1 MYNLLVD
8 LGMSIPSAGENAQQ
22 MRDRI
27 HASTACREGCV
38 TNGKPI
44 TEENTKE
51 LLARFEADM
60 PAGSPWDGRSDF
72 IYYSPKFGGGGGA
85 TSDAIFQI
93 ASTQG
98 KGIVIEWKHLER
110 RETKRWMY
118 TITGIAA
125 FLEKPDMP
133 RA

>member
-27 HASTACREGCV
+27 NASTACREGY
-38 TNGKPI
+38 GKPI

-60 PAGSPWDGRSDF
+60 PTGSPWDGRSDF
-72 IYYSPKFGGGGGA
+72 IYYSPEFGGGGGA
-85 TSDAIFQI
+85 TRDEIFQI

-98 KGIVIEWKHLER
+98 KGIVIEWKHHER

-125 FLEKPDMP
+125 FLEKPDTP